1 MSFNSLGFN
10 DGFNFDDLT
19 GMFLIDLKN
28 NFHIISHK
36 IYKTRGFF
44 SREWD
49 EVIMNLKKWDLLSL

>member
-49 EVIMNLKKWDLLSL
+49 EVIMNLKK